1 MTYQKPA
8 HNDDNADEASSLLT
22 IVTAAP
28 APSFSLGQDG
38 EAKQK
43 KKNGVPTMRA
53 MIATTC
59 FFLGTL
65 AVIYSGRG
73 SSTNNPTEGTLEA
86 FLPGPNYDPYGNPG
100 IALAPPAV
108 YDPSGDF
115 CFGDNPNDNKYC
127 WFPTDRFPYP
137 AGQWGGNSDRGAGDC
152 GPLCT
157 KFADG
162 DVCYGGC

>member
-65 AVIYSGRG
+65 AVLYSGG
-73 SSTNNPTEGTLEA
+73 SGSRNTHRTDGTAETLLLGQKQA
-86 FLPGPNYDPYGNPG
+86 WQTYDPRKDYCFADNDNPG
-100 IALAPPAV
+100 
-108 YDPSGDF
+108 
-115 CFGDNPNDNKYC
+115 KYC
-127 WFPTDRFPYP
+127 WFCFDNLPDGNWKGEGGHIYNDCGDMCTEFKPTDP
-137 AGQWGGNSDRGAGDC
+137 RGIC
-152 GPLCT
+152 L
-157 KFADG
+157 
-162 DVCYGGC
+162 